1 MSVKKMDSSVICAF
15 RITEQDQKQYTTTR
29 KPENIYAG
37 YSNSNMNVLTRMK
50 SSWSWCTKIIYK
62 QYITLRETGGKK
74 EKVMAYKMTY
84 TKAADILEQHK
95 DWGWNGQTT
104 KAIDMAIE
112 LLRKEA
118 EKNGKDR

>member
-1 MSVKKMDSSVICAF
+1 
-15 RITEQDQKQYTTTR
+15 
-29 KPENIYAG
+29 
-37 YSNSNMNVLTRMK
+37 MNVLTRMK

-62 QYITLRETGGKK
+62 QYITPSGRPEGEKGKA
-74 EKVMAYKMTY
+74 MDIKMTY

-95 DWGWNGQTT
+95 DWEWNGLTT

-118 EKNGKDR
+118 KKNGEGR

>member
-1 MSVKKMDSSVICAF
+1 
-15 RITEQDQKQYTTTR
+15 
-29 KPENIYAG
+29 
-37 YSNSNMNVLTRMK
+37 
-50 SSWSWCTKIIYK
+50 
-62 QYITLRETGGKK
+62 
-74 EKVMAYKMTY
+74 MAYKMTY

>member
-1 MSVKKMDSSVICAF
+1 
-15 RITEQDQKQYTTTR
+15 
-29 KPENIYAG
+29 
-37 YSNSNMNVLTRMK
+37 
-50 SSWSWCTKIIYK
+50 
-62 QYITLRETGGKK
+62 
-74 EKVMAYKMTY
+74 MAYKMTY

-95 DWGWNGQTT
+95 DWGWNGLTA